1 MRRSGI
7 GLVMLL
13 IVALLVAWLA
23 LGSMRS
29 LGQTASV
36 PTGAGGKS
44 AVEQAQSVVDMANA
58 RIDQYTDSSGS
69 NNAG

>member
-29 LGQTASV
+29 LGQIAS
-36 PTGAGGKS
+36 TKAGGKS
-44 AVEQAQSVVDMANA
+44 AVEQAQSIVDMANA
-58 RIDQYTDSSGS
+58 RTDQYTDYADSEADG
-69 NNAG
+69 